1 MISIYTMTHKD
12 FIPPENPIYIPLHV
26 GRALC
31 NEAEAAGAKSSKG
44 IMRFPGDDTGDNI
57 SERND
62 TFSELTGHYFVWKND
77 NDSDILGICHY
88 RRYLISEKT
97 ENLLSAGEIR
107 SLLDEYDIITTKR
120 LLLNFPYEYAF
131 SQNHK
136 PLYLKETGN
145 VIRDLYPKD
154 HEVFLRLVNEPHTYF
169 GNMLIAK
176 RTVFEGYSEWLF
188 DILFELDRRIVI
200 DEPDSYHRRIYGFV
214 SEFLLYLYV
223 VSRGLKAKGLMVGMT
238 SEKTEVTEIKKFL
251 KEFFE
256 KGDYVGAREYFLLQK
271 KKRPDITMEASDITG
286 ELHLAMQVIATA
298 GLEDNEYGDHILNHE
313 RDFDRLMKIFGTLNR
328 YTTLRLNGMPDP
340 KEEGFIRENNIT
352 PVAVNVAETIAPH
365 RDRGKMVH
373 GMVHGDA

>member
-1 MISIYTMTHKD
+1 MISIYVMTHKD

-26 GRALC
+26 GRALRKKASGHSSC
-31 NEAEAAGAKSSKG
+31 SSKNNAG
-44 IMRFPGDDTGDNI
+44 VMRFFGDDRGDNI
-57 SERND
+57 SARND
-62 TFSELTGHYFVWKND
+62 NFSELTGHYFVWKND

-145 VIRDLYPKD
+145 VIKDLYPKD
-154 HEVFLRLVNEPHTYF
+154 HEVFLNLVDEPHTYF
-169 GNMLIAK
+169 GNMLIAN
-176 RTVFEGYSEWLF
+176 RAVFDGYSKWLF
-188 DILFELDRRIVI
+188 DILFELDQRITI

-214 SEFLLYLYV
+214 SEFLLYVYV
-223 VSRGLKAKGLMVGMT
+223 VARGLKAKGLMVGMT
-238 SEKTEVTEIKKFL
+238 SEKTEVTEIKKEL
-251 KEFFE
+251 AKYFE
-256 KGDYVGAREYFLLQK
+256 KGDYAGAREFFLEQK

-298 GLEDNEYGDHILNHE
+298 GLEDDEYGDHILNHE
-313 RDFDRLMKIFGTLNR
+313 RNFDRLMQIFGTLNR
-328 YTTLRLNGMPDP
+328 YTTLRLNGIPNP

-365 RDRGKMVH
+365 RDRG
-373 GMVHGDA
+373 